1 MSFTYTGVATTL
13 TFKVGGTDGAEYYMH
28 GMSVSNKPAATENPE
43 LVGNGKVDVWD
54 FGGEQLDDTKYNN
67 KLSVDTI
74 NSIYPD
80 DVVKGST
87 GATIGSFSF
96 DELVFRYGGRT
107 NARIRTANEA
117 ITRYDTRN
125 PITVEGTTLTGY
137 VYSNNASPTAYVGL
151 KAYPNDIITLLYGF

>member
-1 MSFTYTGVATTL
+1 M
-13 TFKVGGTDGAEYYMH
+13 
-28 GMSVSNKPAATENPE
+28 
-43 LVGNGKVDVWD
+43 
-54 FGGEQLDDTKYNN
+54 
-67 KLSVDTI
+67 DTI

-137 VYSNNASPTAYVGL
+137 VYSKQCIANSLCRIKG
-151 KAYPNDIITLLYGF
+151 IS